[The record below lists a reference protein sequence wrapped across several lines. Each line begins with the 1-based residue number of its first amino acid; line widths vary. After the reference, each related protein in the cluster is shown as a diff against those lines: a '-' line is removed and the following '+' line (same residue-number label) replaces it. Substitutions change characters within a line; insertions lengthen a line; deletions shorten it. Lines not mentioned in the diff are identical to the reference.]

1 MMSHPLQELH
11 RGWLSPLQ
19 CRTDAVQSRNLE
31 EGDCTK
37 RALTVEHMATNI
49 CKNVSPVNRLAAK
62 SSCNWWLR
70 GRGHN
75 HLRIN
80 RCHPLALTSFCFFF
94 TVFFPPFHSFL
105 STFSLNTYCE
115 HNLELQGSTHMTQYS
130 AIRTQKFIFYSF
142 CGCHSWPYVLE
153 QSECSLFP
161 WIAGGAAALWFIT
174 GIKSSRLCCDVTRAF
189 ATEILSHLAPAIF
202 HTSPGA
208 SSLISH
214 AIN

>member
-80 RCHPLALTSFCFFF
+80 RCHPLALTSFCFFLLSF
-94 TVFFPPFHSFL
+94 FLLSIPFWAHSHWIHTANTILNYRGALTWHNTLPSEHKNSYSTV
-105 STFSLNTYCE
+105 
-115 HNLELQGSTHMTQYS
+115 S
-130 AIRTQKFIFYSF
+130 A
-142 CGCHSWPYVLE
+142 
-153 QSECSLFP
+153 
-161 WIAGGAAALWFIT
+161 GAT
-174 GIKSSRLCCDVTRAF
+174 VD
-189 ATEILSHLAPAIF
+189 
-202 HTSPGA
+202 HTC
-208 SSLISH
+208 
-214 AIN
+214 

>member
-1 MMSHPLQELH
+1 MSHPLQELH

-62 SSCNWWLR
+62 KQLQLMATWTGSS
-70 GRGHN
+70 
-75 HLRIN
+75 
-80 RCHPLALTSFCFFF
+80 PLAHQQVSSPCFDLFLFFF

-115 HNLELQGSTHMTQYS
+115 HNLELQESTHMTQYS

-142 CGCHSWPYVLE
+142 CGCHS
-153 QSECSLFP
+153 
-161 WIAGGAAALWFIT
+161 
-174 GIKSSRLCCDVTRAF
+174 
-189 ATEILSHLAPAIF
+189 
-202 HTSPGA
+202 
-208 SSLISH
+208 
-214 AIN
+214 

>member
-11 RGWLSPLQ
+11 RGWLNPLQ
-19 CRTDAVQSRNLE
+19 CCTDAVQSRNLE

-94 TVFFPPFHSFL
+94 YCLFSSFPFLFEHILTEYILRTQSWTTGEHSHDTILCHQNTKIHILQFL
-105 STFSLNTYCE
+105 RVPQLTIRVRAKWMFSLSLNCWRSC
-115 HNLELQGSTHMTQYS
+115 STVVH
-130 AIRTQKFIFYSF
+130 
-142 CGCHSWPYVLE
+142 HW
-153 QSECSLFP
+153 
-161 WIAGGAAALWFIT
+161 
-174 GIKSSRLCCDVTRAF
+174 
-189 ATEILSHLAPAIF
+189 
-202 HTSPGA
+202 
-208 SSLISH
+208 
-214 AIN
+214 N